1 MLARVA
7 CWAAVPCVWSGSEDT
22 TAAALRP
29 PCPLPQARQVTA
41 PAWGLCGRG
50 DAGLG
55 QLP

>member
-22 TAAALRP
+22 TAAALTP